1 MRNILLLLV
10 CLFFVSATKAQ
21 DSTLTDARNAKN
33 EVDVDVTSILTFLK
47 KDVQSYAIYYR
58 RSITP
63 QLRLRTA
70 LNFAFSDDSDKGR
83 YADLSLGID
92 KSIVK
97 ASTYKVYYGTDL
109 FGSYSKGNFQPNKNY
124 KVGAGLFIGASY
136 FLSKRLS
143 ISTEP
148 RLNFTYFIYR
158 NPTSFDP
165 SANKETYE
173 IGLGTIGLLIIGFH
187 F

>member
-1 MRNILLLLV
+1 MRKLLILIV
-10 CLFFVSATKAQ
+10 CLFVVTTLHAQ
-21 DSTLTDARNAKN
+21 DSTHTDARYSKN
-33 EVDVDVTSILTFLK
+33 EVDIDVTSILTFLK

-58 RSITP
+58 RSLSP
-63 QLRLRTA
+63 KFRFRTA
-70 LNFAFSDDSDKGR
+70 LNFAVSDDNDKGR
-83 YADLSLGID
+83 YIDLSLGID
-92 KSIVK
+92 KSILK
-97 ASTYKVYYGTDL
+97 ANTYKVYYGTDF
-109 FGSYSKGNFQPNKNY
+109 FGSYSKGNFQPNQNY
-124 KVGAGLFIGASY
+124 KVGAGLFIGATY

-158 NPTSFDP
+158 NPSSFDP
-165 SANKETYE
+165 SANNETYE